1 MDSASVVELPVLK
14 ACRTGTGSPLYNVKS
29 AYSMSFQN
37 TYAPAP
43 PTICPYPFS
52 IWVSGG
58 PKAGAMVEEIC
69 GQPNDGVV
77 FHGSS
82 TVGVLLAS
90 MPQIVSLPNSLS
102 VSA

>member
-1 MDSASVVELPVLK
+1 
-14 ACRTGTGSPLYNVKS
+14 
-29 AYSMSFQN
+29 MSFQN

-43 PTICPYPFS
+43 PTIWPYPFS
-52 IWVSGG
+52 MWVKGG

-69 GQPNDGVV
+69 GQPNEGVV
-77 FHGSS
+77 FQGSS

>member
-1 MDSASVVELPVLK
+1 
-14 ACRTGTGSPLYNVKS
+14 
-29 AYSMSFQN
+29 MSFQN
-37 TYAPAP
+37 AYAPAP
-43 PTICPYPFS
+43 PTIWPYPLS

-69 GQPNDGVV
+69 GQPNAGVV
-77 FHGSS
+77 FQGSS

-102 VSA
+102 VSAYRTSEASRITLFSAPVLGLPVTWMNEPRLP